1 MIKHRTIK
9 ILILALTGLTPICA
23 VSSPESLSTA
33 PAAKADIA
41 HGKKIYALCA
51 SCHLKNGWGK
61 ADGSFP
67 VIAGQ
72 HQNVLI
78 KQLDDIRSRS
88 RENPTMYPFSDAQ
101 TIGGEQA
108 VLDVTAYIALM
119 PGDPSPGHGSGKQL
133 TLGKTIYQQHCTQCH
148 GDNGQGNNEAYFPRL
163 KGQHHAYLLRQM
175 KWIRDGYRQNS
186 NPVMVEQTR
195 TLSDNELDA
204 VADYLSRL

>member
-1 MIKHRTIK
+1 MTTYRTLSL
-9 ILILALTGLTPICA
+9 LIITLTGFTPICVA
-23 VSSPESLSTA
+23 SNPEKISTTPVPEA
-33 PAAKADIA
+33 NIE
-41 HGKKIYALCA
+41 HGRKIYALCA

-101 TIGGEQA
+101 TIGGDQA
-108 VLDVTAYIALM
+108 VLDVTAYIALL
-119 PGDPSPGHGSGKQL
+119 PADPSPGHGSGKQL
-133 TLGKTIYQQHCTQCH
+133 TLGKTIYQQRCTQCH
-148 GDNGQGNNEAYFPRL
+148 GDNAQGNNEANFPKL
-163 KGQHHAYLLRQM
+163 KGQHHAYLLRQL

-186 NPVMVEQTR
+186 NPVMVEQTKKL
-195 TLSDNELDA
+195 TDDELDA